1 MKKTVFA
8 GAACVGA
15 IAASA
20 RAQEAINTPA
30 ATQPGAGHAYL
41 VERLRWTRT
50 GDDPSALDRE
60 TDEIALTSTLTV
72 GVTGEV
78 SLSFSQV
85 AYWFDEERDEGGGGR
100 VSEQGVD
107 LGDLTALARWRF
119 AEWHPGPVDTTRLMV
134 YGGVETSVGRSD
146 LYADSTDPLVGMV
159 ATIIRGRHG
168 LTLNASWQFTTDG
181 LEFPHGPGEGQADLL
196 RADAA
201 YLYRLAPETFAG
213 DTTAA
218 WYAVAEVNG
227 LYETNG
233 DTEVFLSPGILY
245 EGTSW
250 AAELGVQIPVYQRL
264 DARPETE
271 VTIVA
276 GLRFLF

>member
-1 MKKTVFA
+1 MSKTVLA
-8 GAACVGA
+8 GVTCIGA
-15 IAASA
+15 MTTCAM
-20 RAQEAINTPA
+20 AQEAINTPA
-30 ATQPGAGHAYL
+30 ATQPGAGHAYV

-50 GDDPSALDRE
+50 SDDPSALDRD
-60 TDEIALTSTLTV
+60 TDEISLASTLTV

-85 AYWFDEERDEGGGGR
+85 AYWFDEERDESGGR
-100 VSEQGVD
+100 ISEQGVD
-107 LGDLTALARWRF
+107 LGDLTALVRWRF

-134 YGGVETSVGRSD
+134 YAGVETSVGNSD
-146 LYADSTDPLVGMV
+146 LYADSTDPLVGFV

-201 YLYRLAPETFAG
+201 YLYRLVPETFAA

-227 LYETNG
+227 LYETSG
-233 DTEVFLSPGILY
+233 DTEMFLSPGILY

-250 AAELGVQIPVYQRL
+250 AAELGLQIPVLRDL
-264 DARPETE
+264 DDRPETE
-271 VTIVA
+271 ISIVA
-276 GLRFLF
+276 GVRLLF